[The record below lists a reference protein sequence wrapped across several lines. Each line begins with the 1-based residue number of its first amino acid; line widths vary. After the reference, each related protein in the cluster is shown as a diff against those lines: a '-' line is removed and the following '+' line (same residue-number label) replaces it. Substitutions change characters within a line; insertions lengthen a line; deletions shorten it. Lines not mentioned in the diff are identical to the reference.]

1 MMSGGLPDKLFTY
14 ARYNI
19 ELDDNQVKKYGIF
32 DVPAH
37 ELTKLDAV
45 EHVETLIALGTAYAK
60 ANLKPEHLARVQ
72 RSPTIRNTSRT
83 SRPDAS

>member
-1 MMSGGLPDKLFTY
+1 MMPGGLPGKLFTY

-19 ELDDNQVKKYGIF
+19 ELRDEEITQYGTC

-45 EHVETLIALGTAYAK
+45 EHIETLINLGKAYAK
-60 ANLKPEHLARVQ
+60 INLKPEHLEGFKGVQ
-72 RSPTIRNTSRT
+72 ISTDKSSSPE
-83 SRPDAS
+83 